1 LCTDSS
7 SASYSPTGGTVT
19 AGLWAGNPSECGPY
33 AVPAAPATA
42 TISMTAVTKAFDPAI
57 TSPTGDV
64 WQLSVDPSA
73 TPTPVLINAGQ
84 TVTVNVTLTPS
95 ANSGTVV
102 SGDLYIDDLS
112 GPLAPYGQTSGDE
125 LAAIPYEYT
134 VGE

>member
-1 LCTDSS
+1 
-7 SASYSPTGGTVT
+7 
-19 AGLWAGNPSECGPY
+19 
-33 AVPAAPATA
+33 
-42 TISMTAVTKAFDPAI
+42 MTAVTKAFDPAI